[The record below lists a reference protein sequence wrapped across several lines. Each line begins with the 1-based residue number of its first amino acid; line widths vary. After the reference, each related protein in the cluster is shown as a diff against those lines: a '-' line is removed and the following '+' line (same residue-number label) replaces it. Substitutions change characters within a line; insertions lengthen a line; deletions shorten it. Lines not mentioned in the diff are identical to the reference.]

1 MSDLDLVNWTLQEAR
16 QLSPDRPMR
25 GESEASPLL
34 GNLLEVL
41 EGERGKSGSQGIRAV
56 SIRSVQ
62 VAVNNPVAP
71 PPSDIPEAPKAGIS
85 AADLRTSTH
94 AAPSVPAVIQ
104 AARMSPALPMSPLLK
119 ALVEPDI
126 DTAPADR
133 ERAIALRWV
142 LRDIKANRLRL
153 SPVNQPDLRDLT
165 DMGLVEIRNDIP
177 VLTDA
182 GADAIA

>member
-1 MSDLDLVNWTLQEAR
+1 MSDLDLVSWTLQEAR
-16 QLSPDRPMR
+16 QLSPERPMR
-25 GESEASPLL
+25 GESEVSPLL

-41 EGERGKSGSQGIRAV
+41 EGDRGKSGSEGIRAV

-62 VAVNNPVAP
+62 VAVNNPIAP
-71 PPSDIPEAPKAGIS
+71 PPSDIPEAPKAGTI
-85 AADLRTSTH
+85 AADLQTYTH
-94 AAPSVPAVIQ
+94 AAVPAAIQ

-133 ERAIALRWV
+133 ERAIMLRWV

-165 DMGLVEIRNDIP
+165 DVGLVEIRNDIP
-177 VLTDA
+177 VLTNA

>member
-16 QLSPDRPMR
+16 QLSPERPMR
-25 GESEASPLL
+25 GESEVSPLL

-62 VAVNNPVAP
+62 VAVNNPIAP
-71 PPSDIPEAPKAGIS
+71 PPSDLPEAPKAG
-85 AADLRTSTH
+85 T
-94 AAPSVPAVIQ
+94 APSVPAAIL
-104 AARMSPALPMSPLLK
+104 AARMSHGLPISPLLK

-133 ERAIALRWV
+133 ERAIMLRWV

-153 SPVNQPDLRDLT
+153 SPVNQRDLRDLT
-165 DMGLVEIRNDIP
+165 DMGLVEIRNGTP
-177 VLTDA
+177 VLTNA

>member
-1 MSDLDLVNWTLQEAR
+1 MSDLDLVSWTLQEAR
-16 QLSPDRPMR
+16 QLSPERPMR
-25 GESEASPLL
+25 GESEVSPLL

-41 EGERGKSGSQGIRAV
+41 EGDRGKSGSEGIRAV

-62 VAVNNPVAP
+62 VAVNNPIAP
-71 PPSDIPEAPKAGIS
+71 PPSDIPEAPKAGTI
-85 AADLRTSTH
+85 AADLQTYTH
-94 AAPSVPAVIQ
+94 AAVPAAIQ

-133 ERAIALRWV
+133 ERAIMLRWV

-177 VLTDA
+177 VLTNA

>member
-1 MSDLDLVNWTLQEAR
+1 MSDLDLVSWTLQEAR
-16 QLSPDRPMR
+16 QLSPERPMR
-25 GESEASPLL
+25 GESEVSPLL

-41 EGERGKSGSQGIRAV
+41 EGDRGKSGSEGIRAV

-62 VAVNNPVAP
+62 VAVNNPIAP
-71 PPSDIPEAPKAGIS
+71 PPSDIPEAPKAGTI
-85 AADLRTSTH
+85 AADLQTYTH
-94 AAPSVPAVIQ
+94 AAVPAAIQ

-133 ERAIALRWV
+133 ERAIMLRWV

-153 SPVNQPDLRDLT
+153 SPVNQRDLRDLT
-165 DMGLVEIRNDIP
+165 DVGLVEIRNDIP
-177 VLTDA
+177 VLTNA

>member
-16 QLSPDRPMR
+16 QLSPERPMR
-25 GESEASPLL
+25 GESEVSPLL

-41 EGERGKSGSQGIRAV
+41 EGERGKSGSEGIRAV

-62 VAVNNPVAP
+62 VAVNNPIAP
-71 PPSDIPEAPKAGIS
+71 PPSDIPEAPKPGTT
-85 AADLRTSTH
+85 AADLQTYTH
-94 AAPSVPAVIQ
+94 AAVPAAIQ

-133 ERAIALRWV
+133 ERAIVLRWV

-153 SPVNQPDLRDLT
+153 SPVNQRDLRDLT
-165 DMGLVEIRNDIP
+165 DMGLVEVRNETP
-177 VLTDA
+177 ALTNA
-182 GADAIA
+182 GAGAIA

>member
-1 MSDLDLVNWTLQEAR
+1 MSDLNLVNWTLQVAR
-16 QLSPDRPMR
+16 QLSPERPMR
-25 GESEASPLL
+25 GESEVSPLP

-41 EGERGKSGSQGIRAV
+41 EGERGKSDSQGIRAV

-62 VAVNNPVAP
+62 VAVNNPTAP
-71 PPSDIPEAPKAGIS
+71 PPSDIPEGSKAGT
-85 AADLRTSTH
+85 AADLQTYTH
-94 AAPSVPAVIQ
+94 AGPPVPPAVR
-104 AARMSPALPMSPLLK
+104 AARMSHALPMSPLLK

-133 ERAIALRWV
+133 ERAIMLRWV
-142 LRDIKANRLRL
+142 LRDINANRLRL
-153 SPVNQPDLRDLT
+153 SPVNERDLRDLI

-177 VLTDA
+177 VLTNA

>member
-1 MSDLDLVNWTLQEAR
+1 MSDLDLVSWTLQEAR
-16 QLSPDRPMR
+16 QLSPERPMR
-25 GESEASPLL
+25 GESEVSPLL

-41 EGERGKSGSQGIRAV
+41 EGDRGKSGSEGIRAV

-62 VAVNNPVAP
+62 VAVNNPIAP
-71 PPSDIPEAPKAGIS
+71 PPSDIPEAPKAGTI
-85 AADLRTSTH
+85 AADLQTYTH
-94 AAPSVPAVIQ
+94 AAVPAAIQ

-133 ERAIALRWV
+133 ERAIMLRWV

-153 SPVNQPDLRDLT
+153 SPVNQRDLRDLT

-177 VLTDA
+177 VLTNA

>member
-1 MSDLDLVNWTLQEAR
+1 MSDLDLVSWTLQEAR
-16 QLSPDRPMR
+16 QLSPERPMR
-25 GESEASPLL
+25 GESEVSPLL

-41 EGERGKSGSQGIRAV
+41 EGDRGKSGSEGIRAV

-62 VAVNNPVAP
+62 VAVNNPIAP
-71 PPSDIPEAPKAGIS
+71 PPSDIPEAPKAGTI
-85 AADLRTSTH
+85 AADLQTYTH
-94 AAPSVPAVIQ
+94 AAVPAAIQ
-104 AARMSPALPMSPLLK
+104 AARISPALPMSPLLK

-133 ERAIALRWV
+133 ERAIMLRWV

-177 VLTDA
+177 VLTNA